1 MSAFGTNQTSQPI
14 KRVSAF
20 GVRADISNRL
30 NIDATAKTVTRA
42 HEPFGAT
49 LSSDPLAAS
58 PDLPGREGLETCAL
72 SMCSGIVAGA

>member
-1 MSAFGTNQTSQPI
+1 MSAIGTKRTSQRI

-20 GVRADISNRL
+20 GVGADVSNGL
-30 NIDATAKTVTRA
+30 NVDATAKTVTRA
-42 HEPFGAT
+42 YEPFGAT

-72 SMCSGIVAGA
+72 SMFSGMVAGA